1 MDDGKAVKVGDFGI
15 SKVMDTAV
23 GKDQMAMPD
32 AEGRV
37 GTKRWRMASYPHPL
51 PALRHHTFTGFL
63 HPCESEV
70 RSWSTKL
77 MPSIILGC
85 HE

>member
-1 MDDGKAVKVGDFGI
+1 MEDGKAVKVGDFGI

-37 GTKRWRMASYPHPL
+37 GTKR
-51 PALRHHTFTGFL
+51 
-63 HPCESEV
+63 
-70 RSWSTKL
+70 
-77 MPSIILGC
+77 
-85 HE
+85 

>member
-51 PALRHHTFTGFL
+51 PTLRHHMFDWF
-63 HPCESEV
+63 PAPV
-70 RSWSTKL
+70 R
-77 MPSIILGC
+77 
-85 HE
+85 E